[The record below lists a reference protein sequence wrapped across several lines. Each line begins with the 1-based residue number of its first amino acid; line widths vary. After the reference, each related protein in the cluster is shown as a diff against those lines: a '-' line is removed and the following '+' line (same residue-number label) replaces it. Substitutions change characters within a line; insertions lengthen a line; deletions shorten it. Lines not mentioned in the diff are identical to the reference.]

1 MFGSCPAFLPEGEF
15 LRRILAMVDCHA
27 QSIGQGGWSAL
38 AQPGSAVSLAL
49 AGVLTIFVGLFGY
62 RLLYGEVP
70 TARDATLMAVKIGAV
85 LVLATSWPAFRTL
98 VYDVTLRG
106 PAELAGSIGRPSSLP
121 GADGGI
127 AVRLQGVDNM
137 LAELTLIGAGRPPP
151 TGEEVVGAT
160 PALTPEQQQQ
170 ELRRLEQLQSR
181 PRWNPTEE
189 AKILGQARTLF
200 LTGAIAGYASVRL
213 VAGLLLAL
221 GPLFALFLL
230 FDATRGL
237 FEGWVRGLA
246 GSAFGAVA
254 TSIVLGVELALME
267 PWMATVIATRRA
279 DISTPTVPIELLVMT
294 LVFGLV
300 LIAVLI
306 AAARVAYSFRIP
318 QAVRTASVQ
327 FFDSIRVGAAQPA
340 LAGSAGAAG
349 AAGSDSGGAAAE
361 RTRAVAIAEA
371 VAATQRR
378 EAFAPPPPATPLAAA
393 RVAAAAAS
401 GRDGGVSHAGTPLGQ
416 SGRRR
421 TRGRVSSG
429 AQRRDRTR

>member
-1 MFGSCPAFLPEGEF
+1 MFGACPAFLPEGAF
-15 LRRILAMVDCHA
+15 LQRILAMVDCHA

-49 AGVLTIFVGLFGY
+49 AGALTIFIGLFGY

-70 TARDATLMAVKIGAV
+70 SVRDATLMAVKIGAV
-85 LVLATSWPAFRTL
+85 LMLATSWPAFRTL

-106 PAELAGSIGRPSSLP
+106 PAELAGSIGRPSGLP
-121 GADGGI
+121 GSDGGI
-127 AVRLQGVDNM
+127 AVRLQGVDDM
-137 LAELTLIGAGRPPP
+137 LAELILLGAGRPPP
-151 TGEEVVGAT
+151 SEEIVGAT

-181 PRWNPTEE
+181 PRWNPAEE
-189 AKILGQARTLF
+189 AKMLGQARTLY
-200 LTGAIAGYASVRL
+200 LTGAIAAYASVRL

-254 TSIVLGVELALME
+254 TSIVLGVELALLE

-279 DISTPTVPIELLVMT
+279 DVPTPTVPVELLVMT

-306 AAARVAYSFRIP
+306 AAARLAYSFRIP
-318 QAVRTASVQ
+318 QAVRTASFQ
-327 FFDSIRVGAAQPA
+327 LFDTLRIAGAQPA
-340 LAGSAGAAG
+340 LAGAAGAAG
-349 AAGSDSGGAAAE
+349 AAGSDAASGNAE

-378 EAFAPPPPATPLAAA
+378 ESYAPPPSVTPLASVG
-393 RVAAAAAS
+393 VAAAA
-401 GRDGGVSHAGTPLGQ
+401 GRDASTAPQAAMPLGQ

-421 TRGRVSSG
+421 TRGRVSGG
-429 AQRRDRTR
+429 AQRRDGAR

>member
-1 MFGSCPAFLPEGEF
+1 MLGSCPSFLPEGEF
-15 LRRILAMVDCHA
+15 LRRMLATVDCHA
-27 QSIGQGGWSAL
+27 QTIGQGGWSAL

-49 AGVLTIFVGLFGY
+49 AGALTIFVGLLGY

-85 LVLATSWPAFRTL
+85 LMLATSWPAFRTL

-106 PAELAGSIGRPSSLP
+106 PAELAGTIGRPAGLP
-121 GADGGI
+121 GSEGGI
-127 AVRLQGVDNM
+127 ATRLQGVDDM
-137 LAELTLIGAGRPPP
+137 LAELAMLGAGRPPNTEP
-151 TGEEVVGAT
+151 TVGST
-160 PALTPEQQQQ
+160 ETLTPQQQQQ

-189 AKILGQARTLF
+189 AKTLGQARTLF
-200 LTGAIAGYASVRL
+200 LTGAVAAYASVRL

-246 GSAFGAVA
+246 GSAFGAAA

-279 DISTPTVPIELLVMT
+279 DISTPTVPVELLVMT

-300 LIAVLI
+300 LVAVLI
-306 AAARVAYSFRIP
+306 AAARLAYSFRIP
-318 QAVRTASVQ
+318 LAVRNASMQ
-327 FFDSIRVGAAQPA
+327 LFESIRVGGMQPA
-340 LAGSAGAAG
+340 LAGAAGATG
-349 AAGSDSGGAAAE
+349 AAGSDASGGAAAE

-378 EAFAPPPPATPLAAA
+378 ELFAPPPPAAQLASAS
-393 RVAAAAAS
+393 VAAAA
-401 GRDGGVSHAGTPLGQ
+401 GRDGGVQQSASLPLGQ

-421 TRGRVSSG
+421 TRGRVSSV